1 MTDQSCSVP
10 PDAAIP
16 VRAIRL
22 LMDTYEAAAD
32 GDGANWDFALP
43 YRLLR
48 AAGITPALA
57 EALLKNG
64 YVTQRVETSRGP
76 ARRTFALHFPP
87 ILHPRSCL
95 MLTAQGAAF
104 AAEVLVAQF
113 SLRVGEPGLASLA
126 LARQP
131 FWEEAMGRLWFR
143 GLIVKHV
150 RPDAANQ
157 RCVLHAFQMGA
168 WVQTIED
175 PLPHDP
181 GIMRKKRRL
190 QTVKTLNQRQSP
202 RTIRFYTDGNG
213 RIGWAMFI
221 SS

>member
-1 MTDQSCSVP
+1 MNDEICSVP
-10 PDAAIP
+10 PQASIP

-22 LMDTYEAAAD
+22 LMGAYDAAAD
-32 GDGANWDFALP
+32 EDGVNWDFALP

-48 AAGITPALA
+48 SAGLTPPHA

-76 ARRTFALHFPP
+76 ARRTFALHLPP
-87 ILHPRSCL
+87 TLHPRSCL
-95 MLTAQGAAF
+95 MLTAQGVAF
-104 AAEVLVAQF
+104 ASKVLVAQF
-113 SLRVGEPGLASLA
+113 SLRAAEPALASLA
-126 LARQP
+126 LARRP

-143 GLIVKHV
+143 GLAVKHV
-150 RPDAANQ
+150 RHDAANQ
-157 RCVLHAFQMGA
+157 RCVLRAFQRQA
-168 WVQTIED
+168 WEQLIED
-175 PLPHDP
+175 PLPRDP

-190 QTVKTLNQRQSP
+190 QTVKALNQRQSP

-213 RIGWAMFI
+213 RIGWVMFI